1 MALHANVRLHEV
13 RMAETLTPG
22 PDQARAFR
30 TALGRYAT
38 GVTVVTAQAASGP
51 VGMTANSFTA
61 VSLDPPLVLWCP
73 ARRSARFAALTGAAH
88 FAIHVLAHDQLDL
101 GLHFARTGDDFSPF
115 ATERTPEGAP
125 ALGGVL
131 ARFDCTAHAHHEGG
145 DHAILVGRVIRATFR
160 DGAPLLFWGG
170 LYGDFLRHD

>member
-1 MALHANVRLHEV
+1 MYEYRVNELTSGP
-13 RMAETLTPG
+13 AE
-22 PDQARAFR
+22 ARAFR

-38 GVTVVTAQAASGP
+38 GVTVVTAMGPDGP

-61 VSLDPPLVLWCP
+61 LSLDPPLVLWCP
-73 ARRSARFAALTGAAH
+73 ARRSARFAALTAAQH

-101 GLHFARTGDDFSPF
+101 GLTFARAGDAF
-115 ATERTPEGAP
+115 AGLQEGTTPEGAP
-125 ALGGVL
+125 TLPGVL
-131 ARFDCTAHAHHEGG
+131 ARFDCAAHALHDGG
-145 DHAILVGRVIRATFR
+145 DHAILVGRVLRARFR

>member
-1 MALHANVRLHEV
+1 MEV
-13 RMAETLTPG
+13 LTPA

-30 TALGRYAT
+30 DALGRYAT
-38 GVTVVTAQAASGP
+38 GVTVVTANGPIGP
-51 VGMTANSFTA
+51 VAMTANSFTA

-73 ARRSARFAALTGAAH
+73 AQRSARFSALTAARH

-101 GLHFARTGDDFSPF
+101 GLHFARSGSDFSGQPQLSN
-115 ATERTPEGAP
+115 PEGAP
-125 ALGGVL
+125 ALDGVL
-131 ARFDCTAHAHHEGG
+131 ARFDCAFHAQHDGG
-145 DHAILVGRVIRATFR
+145 DHAIIVGRVLRASFR

>member
-1 MALHANVRLHEV
+1 MN
-13 RMAETLTPG
+13 ETLIPG

-38 GVTVVTAQAASGP
+38 GVTVVTATGPNGP
-51 VGMTANSFTA
+51 VAMTANSFTA
-61 VSLDPPLVLWCP
+61 VSLEPPLVLWCP
-73 ARRSARFAALTGAAH
+73 ARRSARFGALTSAAH

-101 GLHFARTGDDFSPF
+101 GLHFARSGSDFDPF
-115 ATERTPEGAP
+115 GQDKTPEGAP
-125 ALGGVL
+125 ALNGVL
-131 ARFDCTAHAHHEGG
+131 ARFDCAAHACHDGG
-145 DHAILVGRVIRATFR
+145 DHAILVGRVLRATFR